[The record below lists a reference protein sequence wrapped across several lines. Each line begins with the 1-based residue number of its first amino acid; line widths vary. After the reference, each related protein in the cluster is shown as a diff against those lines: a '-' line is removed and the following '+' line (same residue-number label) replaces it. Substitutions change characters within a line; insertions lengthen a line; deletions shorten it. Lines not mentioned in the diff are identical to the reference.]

1 MKYDVIIIGAGS
13 AGCVLANRLSQ
24 DPDRSVLLLEAGP
37 DYTFDQLPD
46 ELKYDMNQ
54 AASEEGRPH
63 NWSFVGQSTPQQ
75 SRQLHVARGRV
86 TGGSSAINHQIMLRG
101 APEDF
106 DAWAAAGN
114 DEWSYEKTLP
124 YFRRLESDADI
135 RDDFHGSDGPI
146 PIWRHAREDWLPLHA
161 AFYQACRDAGFPD
174 DPDMNHPDATGVGQV
189 PLNNPGGIRMSAAIT
204 YLDACRHR
212 LNLTIRPNVTVRRVL
227 FDDGFTPTEHGA
239 TPTEH
244 GSTPTEHGS
253 TPTEHGSTPTEHGA
267 TPTEHGSTPTEHG
280 ATPTEHVATPTA
292 HGEPVEPRAIG
303 VEVQSGGETFTLE
316 GDQIILSAGALAS
329 PQLLMLS
336 GVGPA
341 DELKAV
347 GIEPVHDLPGVGRSM
362 KNHPSV
368 SIVFRSEPEHH
379 LDPDAPR
386 NQVGLRFTAT
396 GSTERNDIQ
405 VQPTTSYPESRTA
418 PDIRVGCRLE
428 YPYSEGAL
436 TLASADVD
444 VQPNLDFRFLTDPRD
459 LDRFRDAVRRTV
471 AVFEHP
477 AFNGL
482 LAERRSPTD
491 ADLADDDALDA
502 WLQQNSGIAGHTSV
516 TCKMGPTSDPMA
528 VVDQYCN
535 VHGLRN
541 LRVIDAAVMPD
552 IVRANTNATIIMM
565 AERAADFIRQG
576 Q

>member
-13 AGCVLANRLSQ
+13 AGCVLANRLSE
-24 DPDRSVLLLEAGP
+24 DPGRSVLLLEAGP
-37 DYTFDQLPD
+37 DYTFDQLPA
-46 ELKYDMNQ
+46 ELKHDMNQ
-54 AASEEGRPH
+54 AASEEGAAH
-63 NWSFVGQSTPQQ
+63 NWSFVGQSTPQNP
-75 SRQLHVARGRV
+75 RPIHVARGKV
-86 TGGSSAINHQIMLRG
+86 TGGSSAINHQIVIRG

-114 DEWSYEKTLP
+114 NEWSYQKTLP

-135 RDDFHGSDGPI
+135 HDDFHGTDGPI
-146 PIWRHAREDWLPLHA
+146 PVWRHAREDWLPLHA

-189 PLNNPGGIRMSAAIT
+189 PLNNPGGVRMSTAIT

-212 LNLTIRPNVTVRRVL
+212 LNLTIRGNVTVRRVVL
-227 FDDGFTPTEHGA
+227 DDGST
-239 TPTEH
+239 
-244 GSTPTEHGS
+244 GS
-253 TPTEHGSTPTEHGA
+253 
-267 TPTEHGSTPTEHG
+267 
-280 ATPTEHVATPTA
+280 
-292 HGEPVEPRAIG
+292 PRAVG
-303 VEVQSGGETFTLE
+303 VEVESGGESFVID
-316 GDQIILSAGALAS
+316 GDQIILSAGAIAS

-341 DELKAV
+341 DHLRSV

-368 SIVFRSEPEHH
+368 SIVYRSQPDHH
-379 LDPDAPR
+379 LPPDAPR
-386 NQVGLRFTAT
+386 NQVGLRFTAA
-396 GSTERNDIQ
+396 GSTQRNDIQ

-428 YPYSEGAL
+428 YPYSEGLL
-436 TLASADVD
+436 TLTSPDVD

-459 LDRFRDAVRRTV
+459 TERFRDAVRRTC
-471 AVFEHP
+471 AVFEHS
-477 AFNGL
+477 AFADL
-482 LAERRSPTD
+482 LAERLSPTD
-491 ADLADDDALDA
+491 ADLADDASLDA
-502 WLQQNSGIAGHTSV
+502 WLQQNAGIAGHTSV
-516 TCKMGPTSDPMA
+516 TCKMGPSSDPLA

-535 VHGLRN
+535 VHGLQN

-565 AERAADFIRQG
+565 AERAADFIRYN
-576 Q
+576 

>member
-13 AGCVLANRLSQ
+13 AGCVLANRLSE

-37 DYTFDQLPD
+37 DYTFDQLPS
-46 ELKYDMNQ
+46 ELKHDMNQ
-54 AASEEGRPH
+54 AASEEGAAH

-75 SRQLHVARGRV
+75 NRQIHVARGRV
-86 TGGSSAINHQIMLRG
+86 TGGSSAINHQIVIRG

-114 DEWSYEKTLP
+114 DEWSYQKTLP

-135 RDDFHGSDGPI
+135 HDDFHGSDGPI
-146 PIWRHAREDWLPLHA
+146 PVWRHAREDWLPLHA
-161 AFYQACRDAGFPD
+161 AFYRACRDLGFPD

-189 PLNNPGGIRMSAAIT
+189 PLNNPGGIRMSTAIT

-212 LNLTIRPNVTVRRVL
+212 LNLTIRANVTAQRIL
-227 FDDGFTPTEHGA
+227 FDGGSHPA
-239 TPTEH
+239 SQ
-244 GSTPTEHGS
+244 GSTPTAHGSAPNSRGSTTSARGSTTSARGS
-253 TPTEHGSTPTEHGA
+253 TPSA
-267 TPTEHGSTPTEHG
+267 R
-280 ATPTEHVATPTA
+280 
-292 HGEPVEPRAIG
+292 GEPVEPRATG
-303 VEVQSGGETFTLE
+303 VAVESGGESFIIE
-316 GDQIILSAGALAS
+316 GDQIILSGGAIAS

-341 DELKAV
+341 DHLREV
-347 GIEPVHDLPGVGRSM
+347 GIMPIHDLPGVGRSM

-368 SIVFRSEPEHH
+368 SIVYRSQPDHH
-379 LDPDAPR
+379 LPPDAPR
-386 NQVGLRFTAT
+386 NQVGLRFTAA

-428 YPYSEGAL
+428 YPYSEGLL
-436 TLASADVD
+436 TLASPDVS
-444 VQPNLDFRFLTDPRD
+444 VQPHLDFQFLTDPRD
-459 LDRFRDAVRRTV
+459 TPRFRDAVRRTCQI
-471 AVFEHP
+471 FEHP
-477 AFNGL
+477 AFADL
-482 LAERRSPTD
+482 LAERLSPTD

-502 WLQQNSGIAGHTSV
+502 WLQQNAGIAGHSSV
-516 TCKMGPTSDPMA
+516 SCKMGPASDPLA

-565 AERAADFIRQG
+565 AERAADFIREG
-576 Q
+576 K